1 MKQRKKNS
9 MKVNCVIIG
18 IVSASIMSAG
28 CGRKDAPPE
37 ADETVQRLA
46 VRAQAVE
53 TRRFER
59 RLTVQGTLES
69 EKFAEVSAR
78 VDGNLDEIWVDEG
91 DAVVAGKTEL
101 FQIDPV
107 GRQNALTI
115 AEQNLEVSRASL
127 EVARATVRKVDAEA
141 RKAELDFERY
151 ARLYREGKVT
161 DHEHEARQL
170 AHEQARAGLAVANAQ
185 VNLAERHVRQAEAS
199 LTIARK
205 NLDDTR
211 SVAPISGR
219 VSARHAEPG
228 ELMSVGKVV
237 LRIDDVS
244 SVEAAAFL
252 PSQYHG
258 EVEPGK
264 TRFRLNVSG
273 RDAGMHTIS
282 YRSPTI
288 NPTLRTFEIKGLV
301 DGQEAAVPGSMADLT
316 IVFEAR
322 DGLGVPSSSVLLR
335 AGRPVVFVVTDDR
348 AFSREIQTGLQNDG
362 WTEITSGLEEGD
374 VVITEG
380 QTQLRDNDAVE
391 VL

>member
-211 SVAPISGR
+211 SVAPIS
-219 VSARHAEPG
+219 
-228 ELMSVGKVV
+228 
-237 LRIDDVS
+237 VS
-244 SVEAAAFL
+244 SFPANAL
-252 PSQYHG
+252 PS
-258 EVEPGK
+258 
-264 TRFRLNVSG
+264 
-273 RDAGMHTIS
+273 HTFKS
-282 YRSPTI
+282 CS
-288 NPTLRTFEIKGLV
+288 
-301 DGQEAAVPGSMADLT
+301 A
-316 IVFEAR
+316 
-322 DGLGVPSSSVLLR
+322 
-335 AGRPVVFVVTDDR
+335 
-348 AFSREIQTGLQNDG
+348 
-362 WTEITSGLEEGD
+362 
-374 VVITEG
+374 
-380 QTQLRDNDAVE
+380 
-391 VL
+391 